1 MQADRVPMSPAPRT
15 ASGGGSR
22 SPAAS
27 AKPCILIVDD
37 EADVLNLVG
46 ANLRGAGF
54 EVLTAEDGNT
64 ALELDNSRAPALI
77 ILDVMLPGLSG
88 TEVCKALKASPRTAG
103 IPVIM
108 LTAKAE
114 EVDRVLGFH
123 HGAADYVTK
132 PFSPRELVLRVRN
145 ILRPASAAALPREE
159 LVVGDLKLTI
169 SSPGLLVKGVPVDVT
184 VTEFRILKALMERS
198 GRVQTR
204 DVLLNAVWG
213 SGSAISARA
222 VDTHMRRLRE
232 KLGAAA
238 AQIETIRGFGYRL
251 REEI

>member
-1 MQADRVPMSPAPRT
+1 MSPASRF
-15 ASGGGSR
+15 ASSGAAKN
-22 SPAAS
+22 PAVTT
-27 AKPCILIVDD
+27 KPCILVVDD
-37 EADVLNLVG
+37 EADVLNMVG

-54 EVLTAEDGNT
+54 DVLTAEDGNT
-64 ALELDNSRAPALI
+64 ALDLANSRAPALI
-77 ILDVMLPGLSG
+77 ILDVMLPGMSG
-88 TEVCKALKASPRTAG
+88 TDVCKALKGSPKTAA

-145 ILRPASAAALPREE
+145 ILRPASATALPREE

-169 SSPGLLVKGVPVDVT
+169 SSPGVLVKGVPVDVT
-184 VTEFRILKALMERS
+184 VTEFRILKALMERI

-204 DVLLNAVWG
+204 DALLNEVWG

-238 AQIETIRGFGYRL
+238 AHIETIRGFGYRF
-251 REEI
+251 REQI